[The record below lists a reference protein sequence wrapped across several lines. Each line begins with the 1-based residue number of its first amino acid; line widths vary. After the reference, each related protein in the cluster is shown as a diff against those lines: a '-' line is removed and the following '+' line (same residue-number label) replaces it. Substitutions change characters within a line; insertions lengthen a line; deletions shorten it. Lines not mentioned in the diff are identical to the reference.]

1 MRLKFHEQGEEDG
14 EGELEDLVDIGDPVL
29 GEGDAEVLLHRRDE
43 HLVRPSASQSVSN
56 VCFRTSK
63 F

>member
-43 HLVRPSASQSVSN
+43 HLVRP
-56 VCFRTSK
+56 
-63 F
+63 